1 MFIRLHAVRD
11 ALIHVTSRSRDCPTI
26 VRMSDEWI
34 LALTGSVW
42 LFPVLFA
49 LTVGDAFLVVLP
61 SEIVVAALAA
71 LWASTGSPSLAGIIV
86 VAGLAAVVGDS
97 ACYAIGRRI
106 GTDRWRWQR
115 QPRVA
120 RALRR
125 AESLMRDRAAFL
137 VFTAR
142 YIPYARIAVNL
153 TAGSTGY
160 PYRRFLPLSAIAGL
174 TWALY
179 HSLFGAFLGMWLSE
193 QPLLAIAITV
203 ASAMTAG
210 FTVDLV
216 MRSLTRRRARRVF

>member
-1 MFIRLHAVRD
+1 MFTRVHAVHD

-26 VRMSDEWI
+26 VPMSDEWM

-42 LFPVLFA
+42 LLPVLFA

-71 LWASTGSPSLAGIIV
+71 LWASTGSPSLAGIVV
-86 VAGLAAVVGDS
+86 VAAIAAVVGDS
-97 ACYAIGRRI
+97 VCYAIGREI

-137 VFTAR
+137 LFTAR

-160 PYRRFLPLSAIAGL
+160 PYRRFLPLSALAGL

-179 HSLFGAFLGMWLSE
+179 HSLFGALFGMWLSE
-193 QPLLAIAITV
+193 QPLIAIAITV
-203 ASAMTAG
+203 AGAMTVG
-210 FTVDLV
+210 FAVDLV
-216 MRSLTRRRARRVF
+216 MRRLTRPRARRVF

>member
-1 MFIRLHAVRD
+1 
-11 ALIHVTSRSRDCPTI
+11 
-26 VRMSDEWI
+26 MSEDWV

-42 LFPVLFA
+42 LFPALFA

-61 SEIVVAALAA
+61 SEIAVAALAA

-86 VAGLAAVVGDS
+86 VAAIAAVVGDS
-97 ACYAIGRRI
+97 ICYAIGRNI

-160 PYRRFLPLSAIAGL
+160 PYRRFLPLSSVAGV

-179 HSLFGAFLGMWLSE
+179 HSLVGAFFGMWLSE
-193 QPLLAIAITV
+193 QPILAIAITV
-203 ASAMTAG
+203 AGAMTIG
-210 FTVDLV
+210 FIVDFV
-216 MRSLTRRRARRVF
+216 MRRLARPRTRRAS